1 MRCPL
6 RSRSQEDTV
15 RPGESYSLIWP
26 LQNIP
31 WQAAAAALPAF
42 LLEVTFYASLG
53 SERARARLEKLPPPL
68 FAILLAVAAIA
79 PYCLATLALH
89 TFSRTALGWIALLAA
104 AVSFWYILLPKK
116 PAADLLLLV
125 FMATVWL
132 AKLFPLWY
140 LSPYPK
146 LYLPVLGQLM
156 WFRTGLFAM
165 LSIRRVQGV
174 GFGFWPRAREWK
186 IGLAHFLIFLP
197 LAAILARAIG
207 FASPRPPP
215 LGWEKTSLLAIATF
229 FGTLWVLAL
238 GEEFFFR
245 GLLQQWLT
253 SWTRSEWAGL
263 IAASLI
269 FGSVHVF
276 YKPFPNWRFAALAAL
291 AGICYGLA
299 FRRARSIRASMVTHA
314 LIVTTW
320 KVFFA

>member
-1 MRCPL
+1 M
-6 RSRSQEDTV
+6 
-15 RPGESYSLIWP
+15 IWP

-31 WQAAAAALPAF
+31 AQAVAAALPAF
-42 LLEVTFYASLG
+42 LAEVAFYFCLA
-53 SERARARLEKLPPPL
+53 SERIRGRLERLPQPL
-68 FAILLAVAAIA
+68 FAAILTITAIL
-79 PYCLATLALH
+79 PYCLATYPVH
-89 TFSRTALGWIALLAA
+89 TFSWTALGWIALLAGT
-104 AVSFWYILLPKK
+104 VSFWYILLPKK
-116 PAADLLLLV
+116 PAADLFLLV

-132 AKLFPLWY
+132 AKLFSLWY

-146 LYLPVLGQLM
+146 LYFPVLGQLM
-156 WFRTGLFAM
+156 WFRSGLFSM

-186 IGLAHFLIFLP
+186 IGLVHFAIFLP
-197 LAAILARAIG
+197 LAAILAWFIG
-207 FASPRPPP
+207 FSSPRTPP
-215 LGWEKTSLLAIATF
+215 LGWERTSLLAIATF

-245 GLLQQWLT
+245 GLLQQWLV
-253 SWTRSEWAGL
+253 SWTKSEWAGL
-263 IAASLI
+263 IAASLV

-276 YKPFPNWRFAALAAL
+276 YRTFPNWKLALLAAL

-320 KVFFA
+320 KIFFA

>member
-1 MRCPL
+1 
-6 RSRSQEDTV
+6 V
-15 RPGESYSLIWP
+15 
-26 LQNIP
+26 
-31 WQAAAAALPAF
+31 A
-42 LLEVTFYASLG
+42 FYASLA
-53 SERARARLEKLPPPL
+53 SERVRARLERLAAPV
-68 FAILLAVAAIA
+68 FAALLTIAAIA

-89 TFSRTALGWIALLAA
+89 TFSWTALGWISLLAA
-104 AVSFWYILLPKK
+104 AVSFWYVLLPKK
-116 PAADLLLLV
+116 PAADVLLLI

-132 AKLFPLWY
+132 AKLFSLWY

-174 GFGFWPRAREWK
+174 GFGFWPRTREWK
-186 IGLAHFLIFLP
+186 IGVVHFAIFLP
-197 LAAILARAIG
+197 LAAILAWGIG
-207 FASPRPPP
+207 FASPRMPL
-215 LGWEKTSLLAIATF
+215 LGWEKTSVLAVGTF
-229 FGTLWVLAL
+229 FATLWVLAL
-238 GEEFFFR
+238 AEEFFFR

-253 SWTRSEWAGL
+253 SWTGSEWVGL
-263 IAASLI
+263 LAASLI

-276 YKPFPNWRFAALAAL
+276 YRAFPNWKLAALAAL

-320 KVFFA
+320 KIFFA

>member
-1 MRCPL
+1 M
-6 RSRSQEDTV
+6 
-15 RPGESYSLIWP
+15 IWP

-31 WQAAAAALPAF
+31 SQAALAALPAF
-42 LLEVTFYASLG
+42 LLEVAFYASLA
-53 SERARARLEKLPPPL
+53 SERVRARLERLAAPA
-68 FAILLAVAAIA
+68 FATLLTVAAIL
-79 PYCLATLALH
+79 PYSLATLAFH
-89 TFSRTALGWIALLAA
+89 TFSWTALGWISLLAA

-132 AKLFPLWY
+132 AKLFSLWY
-140 LSPYPK
+140 LCPYPK

-186 IGLAHFLIFLP
+186 IGLVHFAIFLP
-197 LAAILARAIG
+197 LAAILAWFIG
-207 FASPRPPP
+207 FASPRTPP
-215 LGWEKTSLLAIATF
+215 LGWEKTSLLAIGTF
-229 FGTLWVLAL
+229 FATLWVLAL
-238 GEEFFFR
+238 AEEFFFR

-263 IAASLI
+263 LAASLI

-276 YKPFPNWRFAALAAL
+276 YRAFPNWKLAALAAL

-320 KVFFA
+320 KIFFA

>member
-1 MRCPL
+1 M
-6 RSRSQEDTV
+6 
-15 RPGESYSLIWP
+15 IWP

-31 WQAAAAALPAF
+31 SEAALAALPAF
-42 LLEVTFYASLG
+42 LMEVAFYASLA
-53 SERARARLEKLPPPL
+53 SERVRARLERLAAPV
-68 FAILLAVAAIA
+68 FATLLTLAAVA

-89 TFSRTALGWIALLAA
+89 TFSWQALGWISLLAA

-116 PAADLLLLV
+116 PAADVLLLV

-132 AKLFPLWY
+132 AKLFSLWY
-140 LSPYPK
+140 LCPYPK

-174 GFGFWPRAREWK
+174 GFGFWPRGREWK
-186 IGLAHFLIFLP
+186 IGVVHFVIFLP
-197 LAAILARAIG
+197 LAAVLAWAIG
-207 FASPRPPP
+207 FASPRMPS
-215 LGWEKTSLLAIATF
+215 LGWEKTSVLAIGTF
-229 FGTLWVLAL
+229 FATLWVLAL
-238 GEEFFFR
+238 AEEFFFR

-253 SWTRSEWAGL
+253 SWTRSEWVGL
-263 IAASLI
+263 LAASLI

-276 YKPFPNWRFAALAAL
+276 YRAFPNWKLAALAAL

-314 LIVTTW
+314 LVVTTW
-320 KVFFA
+320 KIFFA

>member
-1 MRCPL
+1 M
-6 RSRSQEDTV
+6 
-15 RPGESYSLIWP
+15 IWP

-31 WQAAAAALPAF
+31 SQAALAALPACI
-42 LLEVTFYASLG
+42 LEVAFYASLA
-53 SERARARLEKLPPPL
+53 SERVRGRLERVPPPI
-68 FAILLAVAAIA
+68 FAAVLTIAAIA
-79 PYCLATLALH
+79 PYCLATLALQ
-89 TFSRTALGWIALLAA
+89 TFSWRALGWISLLAA

-132 AKLFPLWY
+132 AKLFSLWY

-186 IGLAHFLIFLP
+186 IGVAHFAIFLP
-197 LAAILARAIG
+197 LAAVLAWGIG
-207 FASPRPPP
+207 FASPRMPT
-215 LGWEKTSLLAIATF
+215 LGWEKTSVLAVGTF
-229 FGTLWVLAL
+229 FATLWVLAL
-238 GEEFFFR
+238 AEEFFFR

-253 SWTRSEWAGL
+253 SWTRSEWVGL
-263 IAASLI
+263 LAASLI

-276 YKPFPNWRFAALAAL
+276 YRVFPNWKLAALAAL

-314 LIVTTW
+314 LVVTTW
-320 KVFFA
+320 KIFFA